1 MQSSMASEILD
12 FLRFIAPVF
21 IALSSANRPDE
32 SRAFATIERANHQLL
47 IDMNSRKWDRL
58 NEYVDK
64 SSWIRGS
71 S

>member
-1 MQSSMASEILD
+1 
-12 FLRFIAPVF
+12 
-21 IALSSANRPDE
+21 
-32 SRAFATIERANHQLL
+32 LL

-71 S
+71 SWLKYNYHTTFSLCVQS